1 MSINKRKYCEAVGSM
16 DFDGIIDFEGR
27 IRLLYLLS
35 YNILIESLL
44 YKEQLFEEVLSFLDI
59 NDISKMD
66 CAMLSKDMR
75 PKFHDSVKKVK
86 FFDPGAYEIIV
97 DDNFCNWFFSR
108 GLGITKLYYQL
119 LFNDDNA
126 KHLFLSNCFNLV
138 ELDTHGFE
146 YTDLR
151 IIVQNNPTIQKVYI
165 NFDNF
170 HYINDEDNYEEDAN
184 DICTNFIEFISFL
197 RNITEIK
204 LLMNDYYPSSYN
216 FLTKLGEKHPNIKS
230 ITFELFETLNGNTFI
245 GIVSKLTK
253 LEEIIID
260 CNDRINSLQFYQGLK
275 NCKELKKIT
284 IKSTEIDS
292 TSLYD
297 LSIKQKLTKVIAP
310 VTFYDSS
317 LIEFCDI
324 NENLE
329 ELCVENSQENI
340 TNSSLS
346 HCYISCKKLKILNIK
361 NTFGSLDF
369 LLNSFNLENPKLFPR
384 LQIIISPH
392 QYTATF
398 AAVYE
403 NEKYAIYFE
412 NIAIIIDNFF

>member
-1 MSINKRKYCEAVGSM
+1 MSVNKRKYYEVVGSM
-16 DFDGIIDFEGR
+16 DFEEIIT
-27 IRLLYLLS
+27 LLYALS
-35 YNILIESLL
+35 HDILIESLL
-44 YKEQLFEEVLSFLDI
+44 YKEHLFEEVLSYLDI
-59 NDISKMD
+59 KDISRMD
-66 CAMLSKDMR
+66 CAMLSKDLR

-86 FFDPGAYEIIV
+86 FFDPGNFEIIV
-97 DDNFCNWFFSR
+97 DENFCEWFFSR
-108 GLGITKLYYQL
+108 GIGITRLHYQL
-119 LFNDDNA
+119 IFEDQNA

-138 ELDTHGFE
+138 ELDTDGFE

-170 HYINDEDNYEEDAN
+170 HYINDGENYEEDAN
-184 DICTNFIEFISFL
+184 DICTNFKEFISFL
-197 RNITEIK
+197 TNITEIQ

-216 FLTKLGEKHPNIKS
+216 FLIELGEKHPNIKS

-260 CNDRINSLQFYQGLK
+260 CNDRINSSQFYQGLI

-284 IKSTEIDS
+284 IKSTEIDGD
-292 TSLYD
+292 TLCD
-297 LSIKQKLTKVIAP
+297 LSIEQKLTKVIAP

-317 LIEFCDI
+317 LIIFCTI
-324 NENLE
+324 NKDLE
-329 ELCVENSQENI
+329 ELSVENSQENI

-346 HCYISCKKLKILNIK
+346 HCFVSCKKLKILNIK

-369 LLNSFNLENPKLFPR
+369 LLDSFNLENPNILPS
-384 LQIIISPH
+384 LQIIISPY

-398 AAVYE
+398 GTVYE
-403 NEKYAIYFE
+403 NEKYAMYFE
-412 NIAIIIDNFF
+412 NITIVVDNFF